1 MAFDYLNA
9 RVKAWKG
16 QLFDKE
22 DYEKLLTF
30 KDLEMLFDSLKKT
43 CYAQDL
49 ETVETRYK
57 EHHDLKVLDEALKEN
72 LTRTLSTIWDIAE
85 EETRKLFNA
94 FLVPWEAFN
103 LKTVLRGVDKH
114 IDFELIYLQ
123 LLPTRNLDSAAL
135 KELAHQKNIEQLIN
149 LLATWG
155 NPCAREL
162 KKAYPTYQ
170 KEHSLM
176 PLEVAIDKFMYP
188 SILSSTSGSDSDSEV
203 VRGFIHDKT
212 DLANLM
218 TVLKLHIGGS
228 HVLPSDCY
236 FIDGGKRLSK
246 AHYLRLLD
254 LNNLKALIDELVRVI
269 ADHKWRVIMREVPL
283 NDLVLLEEKIE
294 THIKKEL
301 SIKAVINPLGIAVPL
316 SYILKKYREIKNIRL
331 IGAAKKLDMP
341 PVETKQLLLS

>member
-1 MAFDYLNA
+1 MAFDYINA

-22 DYEKLLTF
+22 DYEKLLVF

-57 EHHDLKVLDEALKEN
+57 EFHDLKVLDEALKEN

-94 FLVPWEAFN
+94 FLVPWEAYN
-103 LKTVLRGVDKH
+103 LRTVLRGVEKH

-123 LLPTRNLDSAAL
+123 LLPTRNLDAAAL
-135 KELAHQKNIEQLIN
+135 KELAHQKNIKQMIN

-162 KKAYPTYQ
+162 KKAYPAYQ
-170 KEHSLM
+170 KDHSLM

-188 SILSSTSGSDSDSEV
+188 SILSSTSGSDSDFEV
-203 VRGFIHDKT
+203 VRGFIQGKT

-218 TVLKLHIGGS
+218 TVIKLHIGGS
-228 HVLPSDCY
+228 HALPSDYY

-254 LNNLKALIDELVRVI
+254 LNNLEALIDELVRAI
-269 ADHKWRVIMREVPL
+269 ADHKWRVIIREVPL
-283 NDLVLLEEKIE
+283 RDLVLLEEKLE
-294 THIKKEL
+294 THINKTL
-301 SIKAVINPLGIAVPL
+301 SIKAVTDPLGIAVPL
-316 SYILKKYREIKNIRL
+316 SFILKKYREIKNIRL
-331 IGAAKKLDMP
+331 IGAAKKFDIP
-341 PVETKQLLLS
+341 PVESKQLLLS